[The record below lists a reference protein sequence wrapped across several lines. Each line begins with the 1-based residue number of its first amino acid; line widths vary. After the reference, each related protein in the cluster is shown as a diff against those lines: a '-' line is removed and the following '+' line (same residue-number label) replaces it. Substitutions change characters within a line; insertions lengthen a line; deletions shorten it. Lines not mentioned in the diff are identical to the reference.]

1 MDPWCIKH
9 HGESGLTQAVK
20 DSLISESECEDKMLE
35 FIKQYTNKG
44 MWAVSTANWSGQEFS
59 VLFCY
64 VEPSYPKDKNV
75 IVVSSCD

>member
-20 DSLISESECEDKMLE
+20 DSLISESECENKMLD

-44 MWAVSTANWSGQEFS
+44 KFR
-59 VLFCY
+59 
-64 VEPSYPKDKNV
+64 
-75 IVVSSCD
+75 